1 MSLPNKITAI
11 LVDDEPKA
19 IHNLYFLLGAHCPDV
34 SVAATCNSVDEA
46 VIEIEKHK
54 PDVVFLDIE
63 MPEKSGFELFENTNQ
78 TFQTIFVT
86 AYDEY
91 ALQAF
96 EVSAIDYLLK
106 PIEITR
112 LKKAVA
118 KLNGENNQSKI
129 TVLQQNIN
137 ASEITQIVIPYK
149 DTQLIVKV
157 NDIICFEAN
166 ASYCYIHCQ
175 VNGQLKS
182 YMYSKSLRY
191 FYELLSSNTSFY
203 RTHRSWFI
211 NINKVAS
218 FSKKDNTISLQH
230 NIEALLSKTKIKEF
244 QTLL

>member
-1 MSLPNKITAI
+1 MSLTNNITAI

-19 IHNLYFLLGAHCPDV
+19 IHNLYFLLGAHCPNV
-34 SVAATCNSVDEA
+34 SVVATCNSVDEA
-46 VIEIEKHK
+46 IVEITKYK
-54 PDVVFLDIE
+54 PDLVFLDIE
-63 MPEKSGFELFENTNQ
+63 MPEKSGFELFENTNE

-91 ALQAF
+91 ALKAF

-106 PIEITR
+106 PIEIAR

-129 TVLQQNIN
+129 TTLQENIN

-166 ASYCYIHCQ
+166 ASYCIIHCEI
-175 VNGQLKS
+175 NGVLKS

-191 FYELLSSNTSFY
+191 FYELLSSNLSFY

-211 NINKVAS
+211 NIKKVES
-218 FSKKDNTISLQH
+218 FSKKNNIVSLQH
-230 NIEALLSKTKIKEF
+230 HLEALLSKNKIKEF
-244 QTLL
+244 QALL